1 MPIDYTLSSAAK
13 SISLSYDG
21 KLLAC
26 SSSSV
31 PTTVTVFNVSDGVM
45 VAKLTA
51 APGHVF
57 GQVAFLPDQSLAIVA
72 NRKDGV
78 PNEIVQVKL
87 DDTIVHRI
95 PISTFFSSIAHQP
108 FLRVVTACLR
118 QAHQLNRLRA
128 PAPRRGGGGA
138 TLD

>member
-57 GQVAFLPDQSLAIVA
+57 GQVAFLPDQSLVIVA

-95 PISTFFSSIAHQP
+95 PISESYIRYMAVSPKAAWISTASYDGSIH
-108 FLRVVTACLR
+108 LVRMGT
-118 QAHQLNRLRA
+118 
-128 PAPRRGGGGA
+128 GK
-138 TLD
+138 